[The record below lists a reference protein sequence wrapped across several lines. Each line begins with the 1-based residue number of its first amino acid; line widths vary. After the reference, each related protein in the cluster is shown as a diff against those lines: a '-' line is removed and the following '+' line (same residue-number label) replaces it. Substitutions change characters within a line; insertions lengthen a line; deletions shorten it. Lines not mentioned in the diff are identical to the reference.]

1 MNTKV
6 YGRHSKKFGG
16 KKDCNDRIEI
26 QRTDGGSR
34 YEGIAGFYRGCT
46 INLIKVTPG
55 SAVSLAVYETV
66 AQYLSQPNK

>member
-26 QRTDGGSR
+26 QRTDG
-34 YEGIAGFYRGCT
+34 EGVDTKALLDSIVDAPST
-46 INLIKVTPG
+46 
-55 SAVSLAVYETV
+55 
-66 AQYLSQPNK
+66 